1 MRVES
6 KVCNVAPAGA
16 AVHGKH
22 TYYQQQRQ
30 RLRTDQRQRL
40 PTLLAPEAAA
50 QITSGLSAQA
60 AAIFVSSLIILIIII
75 I

>member
-22 TYYQQQRQ
+22 TYYQQRQ